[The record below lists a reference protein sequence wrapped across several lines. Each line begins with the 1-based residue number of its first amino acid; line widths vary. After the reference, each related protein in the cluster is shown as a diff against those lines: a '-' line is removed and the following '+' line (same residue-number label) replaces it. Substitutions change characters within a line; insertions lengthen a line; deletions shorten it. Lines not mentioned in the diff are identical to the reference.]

1 MPGAK
6 DDSCVD
12 NDIKMTAWRAFL
24 TAHARVTAILEDELE
39 RERSLPLTWYDV
51 LLQLREAPGQRLR
64 MSELAGAVLLSKS
77 GLTRLVDRMCAAGL
91 TGRSADEEDR
101 RGRWVS
107 LTPAGRSRLRDAAP
121 VHLRGI
127 AEHFTRRI
135 SDDDARTLA
144 LTLTDIAE
152 AAASARGRRAG

>member
-1 MPGAK
+1 
-6 DDSCVD
+6 VD

-24 TAHARVTAILEDELE
+24 TAHARVTAILEDELK

-51 LLQLREAPGQRLR
+51 LLQLREAPDQHLR

-77 GLTRLVDRMCAAGL
+77 GLTRLVDRMCGAGL
-91 TGRSADEEDR
+91 TDRSADEDDR

-107 LTPAGRSRLRDAAP
+107 LTPAGRTRLREAAP

-135 SDDDARTLA
+135 SEEDARTLA
-144 LTLTDIAE
+144 LTLSDIAD
-152 AAASARGRRAG
+152 AAASARSAGAG